1 MSETPQCKVERTED
15 KTQTPQGKVERSKNK
30 TGNSEE
36 DSGYFITCKTITEDL
51 KDEFQGQEDG
61 KSGDYLEELH
71 RPLPAED

>member
-15 KTQTPQGKVERSKNK
+15 KTQTPQGKVERSKDK

-51 KDEFQGQEDG
+51 KDEFQG
-61 KSGDYLEELH
+61 
-71 RPLPAED
+71 